1 MTLNGIERLRNAF
14 RALVDAEGLR
24 PLAARTGI
32 PVGQIRSLIDGR
44 AVRVTTLEL
53 MTQVLGVN
61 LTIGPGP
68 AGEALGAG
76 AHREQAGPGPD
87 AAMPPESGRGPIATQ
102 LRDGAGRVKDLAD
115 RVAAA
120 AQSLLHLVSGWDPA
134 REAQV
139 VIHAEGAPCTG
150 SPVMIPLASGVR
162 VGADSPE
169 PVFEPS
175 PEVTLGLAP
184 DALPDWVRADRL
196 VAIRATDDAMAG
208 TIGDG
213 DLVAVDCGH
222 TTPLDNHLF
231 AVASEGGVVVR
242 RLRLQDGWILTADNA
257 AHPDR
262 PLSGGD
268 HLLGRVAWHGPRRR
282 GATPEG

>member
-76 AHREQAGPGPD
+76 AHREQAGSGPD
-87 AAMPPESGRGPIATQ
+87 AARPPESGRGPIATQ

-134 REAQV
+134 QEAQV
-139 VIHAEGAPCTG
+139 VVHAEGAPCTG

-162 VGADSPE
+162 VGPDFPE

-184 DALPDWVRADRL
+184 DALPEWARADRL
-196 VAIRATDDAMAG
+196 VGIRATDDAMAG

-222 TTPLDNHLF
+222 TKPLDNHLF

-242 RLRLQDGWILTADNA
+242 RLRFQDGWILTADSA

-268 HLLGRVAWHGPRRR
+268 HLLGRVAWHGPRSR
-282 GATPEG
+282 GATPES

>member
-87 AAMPPESGRGPIATQ
+87 AARLPESGRGPIATQ
-102 LRDGAGRVKDLAD
+102 LRDGAGRVKNLAD

-134 REAQV
+134 QEARV
-139 VIHAEGAPCTG
+139 VVHAEGAPCTG

-162 VGADSPE
+162 VGADFPE

-184 DALPDWVRADRL
+184 DALPEWARADRL
-196 VAIRATDDAMAG
+196 VGIRATDDANAG

-213 DLVAVDCGH
+213 DLIAVDCGH

-242 RLRLQDGWILTADNA
+242 RLRFQDGWILTADNA

-268 HLLGRVAWHGPRRR
+268 HLLGRVAWHGPRSR
-282 GATPEG
+282 GATPES

>member
-14 RALVDAEGLR
+14 RALVNAEGLR